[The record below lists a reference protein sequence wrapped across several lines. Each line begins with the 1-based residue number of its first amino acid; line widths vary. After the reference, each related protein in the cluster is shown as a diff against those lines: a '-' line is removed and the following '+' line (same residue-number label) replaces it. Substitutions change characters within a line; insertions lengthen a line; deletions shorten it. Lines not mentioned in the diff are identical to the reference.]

1 MSVFPVDPAAPRN
14 DSTCALEAVGLVK
27 RFGERTALASID
39 LSIPTRTR
47 HAILGPNGSGKSTLF
62 RIAATLLRPD
72 AGTIRIAGFDA
83 ITHAERIRR
92 EIGVVFQRP
101 SLDGKLTALENLGF
115 AGRIHGLSRAE
126 ARERALVLLERL
138 EVLDRRDDRVDT
150 LSGGL
155 ARRVEIAKALLP
167 HPSLLL
173 LDEPSTGLDPNA
185 RERLRT
191 HLRALAKD
199 GVTVIQTTHLFDEAD
214 DCDAVT
220 ILDRGQVVAHGEPKA
235 LAAEVGDTVLRV
247 SGRDPIRA
255 RDALLAATADPPREI
270 AGEWQSSCRDPAAAA
285 AEVAR
290 ALGADLLRLEI
301 ARPSLADLF
310 ARRTGHTFDTS
321 AEALP

>member
-1 MSVFPVDPAAPRN
+1 MDSAAPRN
-14 DSTCALEAVGLVK
+14 DSALALDASGLVK
-27 RFGERTALASID
+27 RFGERTALAAID

-83 ITHAERIRR
+83 VTDSDRVRR

-115 AGRIHGLSRAE
+115 AGRIHGLSRTE
-126 ARERALVLLERL
+126 ARERALALLERL
-138 EVLDRRDDRVDT
+138 EVADRRDDRVDT

-155 ARRVEIAKALLP
+155 ARRIEIAKALLP
-167 HPSLLL
+167 RPSLLL

-185 RERLRT
+185 RARLQS
-191 HLRALAKD
+191 HLRALRDD

-220 ILDRGQVVAHGEPKA
+220 ILDRGKVVAHGEPKA
-235 LAAEVGDTVLRV
+235 LAAEVGDIVLRV
-247 SGRDPIRA
+247 AGRDPIRA
-255 RDALLAATADPPREI
+255 RDALIAATGETPRGI
-270 AGEWQSSCRDPAAAA
+270 AGEWQASCRDPAASAA
-285 AEVAR
+285 QVAR
-290 ALGADLLRLEI
+290 ALGTDLLRLEI

-310 ARRTGHTFDTS
+310 ASRTGHTFDTS
-321 AEALP
+321 AESST